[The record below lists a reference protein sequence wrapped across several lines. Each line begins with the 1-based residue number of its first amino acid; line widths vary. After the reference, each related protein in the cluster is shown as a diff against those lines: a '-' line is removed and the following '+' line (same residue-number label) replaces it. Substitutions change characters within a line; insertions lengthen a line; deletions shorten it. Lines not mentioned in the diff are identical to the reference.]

1 MKNIS
6 ISFTAETID
15 AARSILDPGEDIASF
30 ADAALR
36 YAVERRRQKRSFLDS
51 AMRAREG
58 SRDSLTYVSMD
69 DMLKRLEAILDGK
82 LR

>member
-6 ISFTAETID
+6 ISFNAETID
-15 AARSILDPGEDIASF
+15 AARSVLDPEEDIASF

-36 YAVERRRQKRSFLDS
+36 YAVERRRQKRSFLEG
-51 AMRAREG
+51 AMRARKS
-58 SRDSLTYVSMD
+58 SRDSHTYVSMD
-69 DMLKRLEAILDGK
+69 EMLKRLEAILDGK